1 MLLLMRGLCSR
12 SVDTTSRVEMCSCS
26 KDLLTN
32 EGKQGVIRPP
42 GSKMGIIEAVWK
54 PDEVVEEAA
63 EGEKMEVEGVKAVLE
78 EGKDGAKVV
87 SAEDAEAK
95 SAGKEE

>member
-1 MLLLMRGLCSR
+1 
-12 SVDTTSRVEMCSCS
+12 
-26 KDLLTN
+26 
-32 EGKQGVIRPP
+32 
-42 GSKMGIIEAVWK
+42 MGIIEAVWK